1 MSLSPE
7 RTEKAIRLLHSGS
20 VNTLDALRSLTSLID
35 LQQQQIRILT
45 DKVEALEN
53 LRKADEQ
60 KAYQKILDDA
70 DIADG
75 QWYREANGLG

>member
-7 RTEKAIRLLHSGS
+7 KTEQAIRLLHSGS
-20 VNTLDALRSLTSLID
+20 VNTIDALKSLTSLID

-53 LRKADEQ
+53 LRKADEE
-60 KAYQKILDDA
+60 KAHQKILDDA

-75 QWYREANGLG
+75 QWYREVNGLG

>member
-7 RTEKAIRLLHSGS
+7 KTEQAIRLLHSGS
-20 VNTLDALRSLTSLID
+20 VNTIDALKSLTSLID

-53 LRKADEQ
+53 LRKIDEE

>member
-45 DKVEALEN
+45 DRVEALEN

>member
-7 RTEKAIRLLHSGS
+7 KTEQAIRLLHSGS
-20 VNTLDALRSLTSLID
+20 VNTIDALKSLTSLID

-53 LRKADEQ
+53 LRKIDEE

-75 QWYREANGLG
+75 QWYREVNGLG